1 MCRTSSLSSV
11 VVLAVLFILGLA
23 AEVFG
28 SESVTV
34 TGVLA
39 QDSEGALELQTPD
52 FIYFV
57 QGSLPESLVGKS
69 VTLSG
74 RLARG
79 EQGTSW
85 IIVTD
90 GAEAIET
97 ANGSGR

>member
-1 MCRTSSLSSV
+1 MCRTSNLSGI

-34 TGVLA
+34 TGVLS

-52 FIYFV
+52 IIYFV
-57 QGSLPESLVGKS
+57 QGNLPESLVGKA

-79 EQGTSW
+79 EQGTRW
-85 IIVTD
+85 IIVRD
-90 GAEAIET
+90 CAEAIET